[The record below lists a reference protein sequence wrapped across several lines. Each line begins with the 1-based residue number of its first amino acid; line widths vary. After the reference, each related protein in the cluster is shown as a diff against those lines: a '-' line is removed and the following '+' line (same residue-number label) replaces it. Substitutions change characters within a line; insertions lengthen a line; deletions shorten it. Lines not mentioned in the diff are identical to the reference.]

1 MIAFIPVYDFNL
13 IPYLYEIFKPT
24 LISHLIIFDEWP
36 LWDNFSFD
44 SQYFTDNY
52 RNYWLSIGRLMQA
65 FVANIVILLCIV
77 IIHGVLLLMSKF
89 LGNRRNALSIWVK
102 AKRRQFEW
110 NVYLRFYMLA
120 YLDLTFFSV
129 MKIVENDNSTTA
141 RKAAVFLAYVI
152 FVFSIVIPV
161 FLVSLVTRRFAVL

>member
-1 MIAFIPVYDFNL
+1 
-13 IPYLYEIFKPT
+13 
-24 LISHLIIFDEWP
+24 
-36 LWDNFSFD
+36 
-44 SQYFTDNY
+44 
-52 RNYWLSIGRLMQA
+52 
-65 FVANIVILLCIV
+65 
-77 IIHGVLLLMSKF
+77 
-89 LGNRRNALSIWVK
+89 
-102 AKRRQFEW
+102 
-110 NVYLRFYMLA
+110 MLA